1 MHLLLI
7 HGCTFGFSLT
17 HKGLFRVFHLVDF
30 IPDFLT
36 QPQRALCHFLG
47 ANKGSFTFRLIWKP
61 WHYRANKKKYIY
73 ILSCSY
79 YSQGVATAISSA
91 CLIWQCFMLDAFPD
105 TTLMGFVFSSRVEL
119 LFKLI
124 LIIWVDWFHAKIS
137 LCYFPRLFISKQ
149 Y

>member
-1 MHLLLI
+1 MHLLLM

-30 IPDFLT
+30 IPDFPT

-47 ANKGSFTFRLIWKP
+47 ANKGSFTFRPIWKP
-61 WHYRANKKKYIY
+61 WHYRANKNIY
-73 ILSCSY
+73 IF
-79 YSQGVATAISSA
+79 SA
-91 CLIWQCFMLDAFPD
+91 ALNIHKGLPQQLALPVWFGSVFMLDAFPD